1 VSSERI
7 AVAVVGVH
15 GRLGGFAAGLIEGR
29 EDLELVGRYDADDDW
44 QRAIGGSGARVALE
58 ATVAGLGYVHG
69 MALLEAGVRPVIATS
84 GVTPEQCEKL
94 DRYARERGLG
104 GLVVPNFSLGSLL
117 LQRFAAEAARHFPDA
132 EIVEL
137 HHERK
142 ADAPSG
148 TAAETARRIAAAR
161 TTSPRAPRR
170 PDEPRER
177 GGFHDDVPVHSVRL
191 PGLYAHQEVLLGAP
205 GETLT
210 LRHDMS
216 GPAAFGPGLLA
227 ALRHAA
233 RAAGVARGL
242 EHALGTTA

>member
-1 VSSERI
+1 
-7 AVAVVGVH
+7 
-15 GRLGGFAAGLIEGR
+15 
-29 EDLELVGRYDADDDW
+29 
-44 QRAIGGSGARVALE
+44 
-58 ATVAGLGYVHG
+58 
-69 MALLEAGVRPVIATS
+69 MALLEAGVRPVVATS
-84 GVTPEQCEKL
+84 GVTPEQGDKL

-161 TTSPRAPRR
+161 RSAPRTPR
-170 PDEPRER
+170 RSEEPRDR
-177 GGFHDDVPVHSVRL
+177 GGFHEDVPVHSIRL

-216 GPAAFGPGLLA
+216 GPAAFGPGMLA
-227 ALRHAA
+227 ALRYAA
-233 RAAGVARGL
+233 SAVGVARGL
-242 EHALGTTA
+242 EHALG